1 MKLSAPLLY
10 LTISLLTVGSLHP
23 CFVQPASALAISSQA
38 VDLKGAVEQFFKRG
52 TLREG
57 WFAPMNSEKFAK
69 FRKQAL
75 AGRQQAFKKYG
86 AYKSVRNEGNECIV
100 TFARGEMTLVFQL
113 DAQGRIASF
122 GLK

>member
-1 MKLSAPLLY
+1 MKLSAPLLC
-10 LTISLLTVGSLHP
+10 LTISLLMVGSLHP
-23 CFVQPASALAISSQA
+23 YFAKPASALAISSQA
-38 VDLKGAVEQFFKRG
+38 VDLKVAVDQFFKKG

-57 WFAPMNSEKFAK
+57 WFAPMKPEKFSK

-100 TFARGEMTLVFQL
+100 TFAKGEMTLVFQL
-113 DAQGRIASF
+113 DDQGRIASF
-122 GLK
+122 GIK

>member
-1 MKLSAPLLY
+1 MKLS
-10 LTISLLTVGSLHP
+10 TSLLCLTVSLLMVSGLHP
-23 CFVQPASALAISSQA
+23 YFGQPPSALAISSQS
-38 VDLKGAVEQFFKRG
+38 VDLKVAVDQFFKKG

-57 WFAPMNSEKFAK
+57 WFSPMKPEQFSK

-86 AYKSVRNEGNECIV
+86 AYKSVRSEGNECIV
-100 TFARGEMTLVFQL
+100 TFAKGEMTLVFQL
-113 DAQGRIASF
+113 DAQGRIASL